1 MTDRVAGQRVA
12 GKTILVTAAAAGI
25 GRASALMLAR
35 EGAKV
40 IATDI
45 NLIALESLKAEAEG
59 LHLGIALLDVL
70 LPQDIAAMA
79 DQAGPLDA
87 LVNCAGYVAA
97 GDILTCSERDFDFS
111 FALNVKAMAQMIKAF
126 LPGML
131 ESGRGGS
138 IVNIASVCSSV
149 KGLPGRFAYG
159 ASKAAVIGLT
169 KSVAADFVSRGI
181 RCNAICP
188 GTIDS
193 PSLHLRIDQQAQVT
207 GQSPDAVMAAFIAR
221 QPMGRI
227 GTPEEVAAL
236 VTYLASDESAFTT
249 GAVHVID
256 GGLAN

>member
-1 MTDRVAGQRVA
+1 MTDRVA

-40 IATDI
+40 WATDI
-45 NLIALESLKAEAEG
+45 DEAGLASLQEEAVG
-59 LHLGIALLDVL
+59 TSLLTTRLDVL
-70 LPQDIAAMA
+70 KPDEIQAMA
-79 DQAGPLDA
+79 ARTKPLDA
-87 LVNCAGYVAA
+87 LINCAGFVAA
-97 GDILTCSERDFDFS
+97 GNVLTCTDRDLDFS
-111 FALNVKAMAQMIKAF
+111 FELNVKAMTRMIQAF

-131 ESGRGGS
+131 MADKGGS

-149 KGLPGRFAYG
+149 KGLPNRFAYG

-169 KSVAADFVSRGI
+169 KSVAADFVAARI

-188 GTIDS
+188 GTVDS
-193 PSLHLRIDQQAQVT
+193 PSLRQRIAHQARVAAQDE
-207 GQSPDAVMAAFIAR
+207 GEVMAAFVAR
-221 QPMGRI
+221 QPLGRI
-227 GTPEEVAAL
+227 GAPEEIAAL
-236 VTYLASDESAFTT
+236 VTYLASDEAAFTT

>member
-1 MTDRVAGQRVA
+1 MTDRVS

-40 IATDI
+40 WATDI
-45 NLIALESLKAEAEG
+45 DEQGLESLQAEAVG
-59 LHLGIALLDVL
+59 TSLLTTTMNVL
-70 LPQDIAAMA
+70 KREEIQAMA
-79 DQAGPLDA
+79 ARVKRLDA
-87 LVNCAGYVAA
+87 LINCAGYVAA
-97 GDILTCSERDFDFS
+97 GNILTCTDRDFDFS
-111 FALNVKAMAQMIKAF
+111 FELNVKAMTRVIQTF

-149 KGLPGRFAYG
+149 KGLPNRFAYG

-169 KSVAADFVSRGI
+169 KSVAADFVAARI

-188 GTIDS
+188 GTVDS
-193 PSLHLRIDQQAQVT
+193 PSLKQRIAAQARAAAQ
-207 GQSPDAVMAAFIAR
+207 DEAEVMAAFVAR
-221 QPMGRI
+221 QPLGRI
-227 GTPEEVAAL
+227 GAPEEIAAL
-236 VTYLASDESAFTT
+236 VTYLASDEAAFTT